1 MIDRTHHLRTSRGSL
16 AGTLAVFLIGAGCSG
31 SGGGGQN
38 PSPSGPDAAIDP
50 TYGDVIGIDWG
61 PVTVQPG
68 EENTQCVVVELPNDQ
83 PVHIGKIHNQ
93 LGATSHHMIL
103 YKVSSGTPNSTPTDC
118 QPFED
123 ALDPSKGAPIAITQR
138 DDEVITLPPGV
149 GLTLEAH
156 QLIRIELHYI
166 NVGDTVQT
174 DSEHTDFYEIP
185 DADFRD
191 EADFLFIGNPDV
203 DIQAHSK
210 ATLGPSYLP
219 LPAELDGIH
228 VFAITGHEHQWGT
241 GVTVQLAR
249 GADDPG
255 TDVYAPDNFV
265 WSEPPTVYM
274 KPPVEIPTGSGF
286 RFTCTWNNESGQE
299 VKFGESFN
307 DEMCFFWAYYYPSQG
322 SRVCVHS
329 DDYGVDACCPG
340 NPLCSLIGQ

>member
-1 MIDRTHHLRTSRGSL
+1 MIDRTRLPRRSRGSL
-16 AGTLAVFLIGAGCSG
+16 LAAGLAAVLVGPGCGGSASPGA
-31 SGGGGQN
+31 
-38 PSPSGPDAAIDP
+38 SGPDAGITP
-50 TYGDVIGIDWG
+50 TYGDVIGVDWG

-103 YKVSSGTPNSTPTDC
+103 YKLTAGTAQPSSTPTDC
-118 QPFED
+118 QPFQD
-123 ALDPSKGAPIAITQR
+123 VLDPSKGAPIAITQR

-149 GLTLEAH
+149 GLTLDAH

-191 EADFLFIGNPDV
+191 EADFLFIGNPDI
-203 DIQAHSK
+203 DIPAHSK
-210 ATLGPSYLP
+210 LTVGPSFLP

-241 GVTVQLAR
+241 GVTVQLAQT
-249 GADDPG
+249 ADDPG
-255 TDVYAPDNFV
+255 SDVYAPDNFV

-274 KPPVEIPTGSGF
+274 DPPFEIPNNAGF
-286 RFTCTWNNESGQE
+286 RFTCTWNNQSDQE

-329 DDYGVDACCPG
+329 DKYGIDACCPG